1 MPTQP
6 DNTLPAWGKRLLAE
20 LDASDARAIALVK
33 PLTPEQLN
41 WKPAPEKWSVGQC
54 LEHLAISNEVYLG
67 PIADALAGP
76 PSRTVDEIA
85 PGWFGRWFIRN
96 YIAPSA
102 QTRRARAP
110 SKIAPVLSR
119 VEPAILE
126 RFLKGNRDMR
136 ELVARAGGYDVN
148 RLRFRNPFI
157 PLIRFTVG
165 TGFEITAKHEDRH
178 LLQAERVKELLP
190 PSRSS

>member
-6 DNTLPAWGKRLLAE
+6 DNTLPPWGKRLLRE

-41 WKPAPEKWSVGQC
+41 WKPSPEKWSVGQC
-54 LEHLAISNEVYLG
+54 VEHLAISSEVYLG
-67 PIADALAGP
+67 PIAEALAGP
-76 PSRTVDEIA
+76 PSGSVDEIT

-96 YIAPSA
+96 YIAPSP
-102 QTRRARAP
+102 QTKRARAP
-110 SKIAPVLSR
+110 KQIAPVLSR
-119 VEPAILE
+119 VEPTILE
-126 RFLKGNRDMR
+126 RFLNGNRGMR
-136 ELVARAGGYDVN
+136 ELVTRAAGYDVN

-165 TGFEITAKHEDRH
+165 TGFEITSKHEDRH
-178 LLQAERVKELLP
+178 LLQAERVAALM
-190 PSRSS
+190 R

>member
-6 DNTLPAWGKRLLAE
+6 DNALPPWGKRLLRE
-20 LDASDARAIALVK
+20 LEASDARAIALVK

-41 WKPAPEKWSVGQC
+41 WKPSPEKWSVGQC
-54 LEHLAISNEVYLG
+54 VEHLAISNEVYLG

-76 PSRTVDEIA
+76 PSGSVDEIT

-96 YIAPSA
+96 YIAPSP
-102 QTRRARAP
+102 QTKRARAP
-110 SKIAPVLSR
+110 KQIAPVLSR
-119 VEPAILE
+119 VEPTILE
-126 RFLKGNRDMR
+126 RFLNGNRGMR
-136 ELVARAGGYDVN
+136 ELVTRAAGYDVN

-165 TGFEITAKHEDRH
+165 TGFEITSKHEDRH
-178 LLQAERVKELLP
+178 LLQAERVAA
-190 PSRSS
+190 SMR

>member
-6 DNTLPAWGKRLLAE
+6 DGALPPWCKRLQTE
-20 LDASDARAIALVK
+20 LNASDARAIALVK

-54 LEHLAISNEVYLG
+54 LEHLAISSEVYLG
-67 PIADALAGP
+67 PIAVALAGP
-76 PSRTVDEIA
+76 PSGAVDEIT
-85 PGWFGRWFIRN
+85 PGWFASWFIRT

-102 QTRRARAP
+102 HTKSARAP
-110 SKIAPVLSR
+110 SKITPVLSR
-119 VEPAILE
+119 VEPSILE

-136 ELVARAGGYDVN
+136 ELVARAAGYDVN

-165 TGFEITAKHEDRH
+165 AGFEITSKHEDRH
-178 LLQAERVKELLP
+178 LLQAERVAALI
-190 PSRSS
+190 R

>member
-1 MPTQP
+1 MDTHPQHP
-6 DNTLPAWGKRLLAE
+6 LPAWCQRVISE
-20 LDASDARAIALVK
+20 LHASDARAIALVK

-41 WKPAPEKWSVGQC
+41 WKPAPETWSVGQC
-54 LEHLAISNEVYLG
+54 IEHLALSNEVYLG
-67 PIADALAGP
+67 PIADALAGA
-76 PSRTVDEIA
+76 PSGAADTIT

-96 YIAPSA
+96 YIAPSP

-110 SKIAPVLSR
+110 GKSAPVLSR
-119 VEPAILE
+119 VEPVILE
-126 RFLKGNRDMR
+126 RFLRGNRDMR

-148 RLRFRNPFI
+148 RLRFKNPFI

-178 LLQAERVKELLP
+178 LLQAERVRQAPQFP
-190 PSRSS
+190 PA

>member
-6 DNTLPAWGKRLLAE
+6 DTTLPPWGKRLLRE

-41 WKPAPEKWSVGQC
+41 WKPSPEKWSVGQC
-54 LEHLAISNEVYLG
+54 VEHLAISNEVYLG

-76 PSRTVDEIA
+76 PSGSVDEIT

-96 YIAPSA
+96 YIAPSP
-102 QTRRARAP
+102 QTKRARAP
-110 SKIAPVLSR
+110 KQIAPVLSR
-119 VEPAILE
+119 VEPTILE
-126 RFLKGNRDMR
+126 RFLTGNRGMR
-136 ELVARAGGYDVN
+136 ELVTRAAGYDVN

-157 PLIRFTVG
+157 PVIRFTVG
-165 TGFEITAKHEDRH
+165 TGFEITSKHEDRH
-178 LLQAERVKELLP
+178 LLQAERVAALM
-190 PSRSS
+190 R

>member
-6 DNTLPAWGKRLLAE
+6 ENTLPAWGKRLLTE
-20 LDASDARAIALVK
+20 LNASDARAIALVK

-54 LEHLAISNEVYLG
+54 VEHLAISAELYLG
-67 PIADALAGP
+67 PIADALAAP
-76 PSRTVDEIA
+76 PSGSVDEIT

-96 YIAPSA
+96 YIAPSP
-102 QTRRARAP
+102 QTKRARAP
-110 SKIAPVLSR
+110 KQIAPVLSR

-126 RFLKGNRDMR
+126 RFLNGNREMR
-136 ELVARAGGYDVN
+136 ALVTRAAGYDVN
-148 RLRFRNPFI
+148 RVRFKNPFI

-165 TGFEITAKHEDRH
+165 TGFEITSKHEDRH
-178 LLQAERVKELLP
+178 LLQAERVVALM
-190 PSRSS
+190 R

>member
-1 MPTQP
+1 MAIESGKP
-6 DNTLPAWGKRLLAE
+6 LPAWAQRLLQE
-20 LDASDARAIALVK
+20 LAASDARAAAIAK

-41 WKPAPEKWSVGQC
+41 WKPTPGKWSVGQC

-76 PSRTVDEIA
+76 PSGTVDDIT

-102 QTRRARAP
+102 HTRRARAP
-110 SKIAPVLSR
+110 KTIAPVLSR

-126 RFLKGNRDMR
+126 RFLNGNRDMR
-136 ELVARAGGYDVN
+136 ELVVRAAGYDVN
-148 RLRFRNPFI
+148 RLRFKNPFI
-157 PLIRFTVG
+157 PLIRFTIG
-165 TGFEITAKHEDRH
+165 TGFEITSKHESRH
-178 LLQAERVKELLP
+178 LLQAERI
-190 PSRSS
+190 RSSPDFPRS

>member
-1 MPTQP
+1 MESGKP
-6 DNTLPAWGKRLLAE
+6 LPAWCQRLLQE
-20 LDASDARAIALVK
+20 LTASDARAAALVK

-54 LEHLAISNEVYLG
+54 LEHLAITNEVYLG

-76 PSRTVDEIA
+76 PSGTVDEIT

-110 SKIAPVLSR
+110 RTITPVLSR

-126 RFLKGNRDMR
+126 RFLHGNREVR
-136 ELVARAGGYDVN
+136 ELIPRAGGYDVN
-148 RLRFRNPFI
+148 RLRFKNPFI
-157 PLIRFTVG
+157 PLLRFTVG
-165 TGFEITAKHEDRH
+165 TGFEIISKHEHRH
-178 LLQAERVKELLP
+178 LLQAERVAALI
-190 PSRSS
+190 R